1 MIDWDKELAEVLKD
15 PVFADVKPTQHRAT
29 SSDRLVKSFDEITA
43 FVESN
48 GRKPSADG
56 NMSEKMLYKRL
67 EGIKT
72 DKAKNI
78 FTIACD
84 FMLVAMFIL
93 CIVYISSSEYRPNIY
108 FEF

>member
-1 MIDWDKELAEVLKD
+1 MIDWEKELAEVLKD

-67 EGIKT
+67 EGIKQT
-72 DKAKNI
+72 
-78 FTIACD
+78 
-84 FMLVAMFIL
+84 
-93 CIVYISSSEYRPNIY
+93 RPNAINVNLMTD
-108 FEF
+108 